1 MARIVYT
8 GQPIQASTINDYY
21 NRLDAIRTWNGRYSA
36 ISNRGSVGRG
46 VRITSAQIMN
56 EIFKNVV
63 DTKNTVSFVSGISIL
78 TPIGVSQGT
87 SAIGKKSMAQIE
99 KSIGMMEQACR
110 AHFSSN
116 RGGFN
121 SSNYGVFGSF
131 SSNRSGHNG
140 AHRTSNDT
148 SFNVIGNNSN
158 RSGYNGG
165 HRSGY
170 FASNKSSNNASN
182 RSGYNNAFRNGHHN
196 AFNSGFFS
204 SKWAT
209 NNGSDFSSFGS
220 NSSKFSKVHN
230 GNHSGF
236 KTGKYHHH
244 FSYWVFNWASS
255 GSKDVQLSGSAIKR
269 GNFQGHN
276 GSKYSGNGKN
286 SANRTTVNNAKRSSF
301 HKGGYTA
308 NNDSNFTGHTTG
320 CSGNN
325 STNFSSVGTQCVGD
339 NASNYSGNATGYTGF
354 FTSNCP
360 SNFST
365 NDSSVNTCPS
375 NFAGVNSSNFNS
387 VNTGNFSNV
396 DKRCFVVHSSYTVE
410 GVDF

>member
-36 ISNRGSVGRG
+36 ISNRGSVGSG

-63 DTKNTVSFVSGISIL
+63 DTKNTVSFVSGVSIL

-110 AHFSSN
+110 EHFSGN

-121 SSNYGVFGSF
+121 SSNYGIFGSF

-170 FASNKSSNNASN
+170 FASNKSSNNGSN

-196 AFNSGFFS
+196 TFNSGFFS
-204 SKWAT
+204 TKWAT
-209 NNGSDFSSFGS
+209 NNDSNFNSFGN
-220 NSSKFSKVHN
+220 NSSKFSEVHN

-236 KTGKYHHH
+236 QTGKYHHH
-244 FSYWVFNWASS
+244 YSYWTFNWA
-255 GSKDVQLSGSAIKR
+255 GNGNKDVQLSGSAVKR

-286 SANRTTVNNAKRSSF
+286 STNRTTVNNAKRSSF
-301 HKGGYTA
+301 HKDGYAA
-308 NNDSNFTGHTTG
+308 NNDTKYKGHTTG